1 MSEPAPTVY
10 LVDDDS
16 AVLRG
21 LGRLLA
27 AAGMKVAAFDSP
39 REFLERFDPSAPGC
53 LVLDLA
59 MPGLT
64 GLELQKALAAKGRE
78 LPIVF
83 LTGRGD
89 IATSVR
95 AMKLGA
101 VDFLTKPVDDEDLLS
116 AIRSALE
123 KNRTSRTAREE
134 LARIEQRLALLTPRE
149 REVLERVV
157 AGRLNKQIAAELGT
171 VEKTVKVHRARVMR
185 KMGARTV
192 AELVRLAARAG
203 IKTGQGPS

>member
-101 VDFLTKPVDDEDLLS
+101 VDFLTKPVDDENLLS

>member
-1 MSEPAPTVY
+1 
-10 LVDDDS
+10 
-16 AVLRG
+16 
-21 LGRLLA
+21 
-27 AAGMKVAAFDSP
+27 MKVAAFDSP